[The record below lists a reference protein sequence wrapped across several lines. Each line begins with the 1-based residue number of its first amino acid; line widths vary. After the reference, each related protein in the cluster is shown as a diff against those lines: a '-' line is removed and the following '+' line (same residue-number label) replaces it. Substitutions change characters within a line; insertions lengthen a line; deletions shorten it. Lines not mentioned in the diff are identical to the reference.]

1 MKRRFKHD
9 DDDAGLDSLL
19 DTMTNVVGILV
30 LVLIVTQ
37 MGVKEKMADIT
48 ANSNVTAEQVETA
61 QADLKK
67 QQRDLEKLRKQSKS
81 VSSIDIES
89 ERQRLERMKEQ
100 LAAGQQEVKQQTQ
113 QINEFTLRIEGDRKR
128 AAELEKEIKDT
139 EDKRKELDAALKT
152 SLVERTKL
160 TALLE
165 ELPSNPTPKI
175 SAIRIPNPRPAPNGA
190 QEATFICAGDK
201 LFPLRLTH
209 HRKYAEQAAKQLV
222 ADHNLKGDAATGIDP
237 VKFTELF
244 TQLESPPDEGFFT
257 AEYFVVSNRWPQ
269 IRFHPK
275 LEFGVEAKALSR
287 PGTQIRKLI
296 GSLDPKKFF
305 CRFYVLAD
313 SYNIYI
319 AARRT
324 VTRQK
329 LMAGWEPQPETWIFT
344 TSVPGVELGPP
355 RPKPPPPKNPPKNPP
370 PPRKPANVID

>member
-1 MKRRFKHD
+1 MKRRFKQD

-48 ANSNVTAEQVETA
+48 ANSTVTAEEVETA

-67 QQRDLEKLRKQSKS
+67 QQRELEKLRKQSKS
-81 VSSIDIES
+81 VSSIDIQA
-89 ERQRLERMKEQ
+89 ERQRLERMNKQ
-100 LAAGQQEVKQQTQ
+100 LASGQRDVEQQNK

-139 EDKRKELDAALKT
+139 EAKRKELDAELKT

-165 ELPSNPTPKI
+165 ELPRNPTPKI
-175 SAIRIPNPRPAPNGA
+175 SAIRIPNPRPAPKGA

-201 LFPLRLTH
+201 LFPLRLVH
-209 HRKYAEQAAKQLV
+209 HRKYAEQAAKQLI
-222 ADHNLKGDAATGIDP
+222 ADQNLTGAAATGIDP

-257 AEYFVVSNRWPQ
+257 AEYYVAGNRWPR

-275 LEFGVEAKALSR
+275 MEFGVEAKALSR
-287 PGTQIRKLI
+287 PATKIRKLI
-296 GSLDPKKFF
+296 GALDPKKFF

-313 SYNIYI
+313 SYNIYV

-329 LMAGWEPQPETWIFT
+329 LLAGWEPQPDTWT
-344 TSVPGVELGPP
+344 LSTSVPGVELGPP
-355 RPKPPPPKNPPKNPP
+355 RPKPPPPKNPP
-370 PPRKPANVID
+370 PPRKPSNVID